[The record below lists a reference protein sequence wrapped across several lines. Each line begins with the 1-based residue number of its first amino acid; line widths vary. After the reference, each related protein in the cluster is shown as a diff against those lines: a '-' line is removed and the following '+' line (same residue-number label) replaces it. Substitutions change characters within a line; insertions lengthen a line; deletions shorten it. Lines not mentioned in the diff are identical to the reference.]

1 MSTKKIQEKII
12 DNMRS
17 WQKIEN
23 ASVTSTGKVMERTK
37 NPVVRL
43 VMEIIQRDSQMHY
56 HVQELIAESLESK
69 TISLTPEE
77 LHDVWNMIE
86 EHIRLE
92 EKSVELA
99 NEALKALRGRKMVV
113 QEYLLDYLR
122 MDEQKHDKILE
133 TLGTIKKGMYP
144 YG

>member
-1 MSTKKIQEKII
+1 
-12 DNMRS
+12 
-17 WQKIEN
+17 
-23 ASVTSTGKVMERTK
+23 MERTK

-43 VMEIIQRDSQMHY
+43 LMEIIQRDSQMHY
-56 HVQELIAESLESK
+56 HVQEFIADSLESK
-69 TISLTPEE
+69 TLSLTPDE
-77 LHDVWNMIE
+77 LQEVWNLME
-86 EHIRLE
+86 EHIQLE

-99 NEALKALRGRKMVV
+99 NEAIQALRGRKMVV